1 LLSGAL
7 HFDEKHAS
15 FETAEMSAITNEI
28 LHRFYTRDLQEKD
41 LKRSVEAAAL
51 WGTWKWGLMGQL
63 SCLTKELGDTDEAEH
78 MSTNDILPVLLVAL
92 YVFRHFNT
100 WSKLESE
107 SDAMSSVIVPI
118 LREFMGIQGENRKAT
133 LDHDGQA
140 RQPDI
145 VGRTE
150 EGHEAYYG
158 ELKGMRLSTVSP
170 NLDCSIKR
178 FFQDVPDSVISPDY
192 NHALQAKATGAYVGQ
207 QSIPDTGHTSS
218 KRGTWY
224 SLQGEGG

>member
-1 LLSGAL
+1 MP
-7 HFDEKHAS
+7 FDSVGRQSFDLPSFQFHCLNSAS
-15 FETAEMSAITNEI
+15 TA
-28 LHRFYTRDLQEKD
+28 
-41 LKRSVEAAAL
+41 
-51 WGTWKWGLMGQL
+51 
-63 SCLTKELGDTDEAEH
+63 
-78 MSTNDILPVLLVAL
+78 
-92 YVFRHFNT
+92 
-100 WSKLESE
+100 
-107 SDAMSSVIVPI
+107 
-118 LREFMGIQGENRKAT
+118 GENRKAT

-192 NHALQAKATGAYVGQ
+192 NHALQAKATGAYVRQ